1 MLIISPSLRLRPENS
16 ISYYN
21 PDSFHNVSQYSSIK
35 GVLRSTSKTHVR
47 PLVVHNSLIP
57 VNALAVSFAQHM
69 LYLSTQ
75 SDGALGTA
83 AMRMGES
90 DDIEMRTKGD
100 KNKTHI

>member
-1 MLIISPSLRLRPENS
+1 MRW
-16 ISYYN
+16 
-21 PDSFHNVSQYSSIK
+21 Q
-35 GVLRSTSKTHVR
+35 
-47 PLVVHNSLIP
+47 
-57 VNALAVSFAQHM
+57 VSFAQHM

-90 DDIEMRTKGD
+90 DDIKMRTKGD